1 MPKKRAVRKRSNRNI
16 YIGISVVVVMV
27 GVAGT
32 YFFFGS
38 SITQAT
44 SPQINPA
51 DFNLP
56 NRLGAEDAPITIL
69 EFGEYQCPNCASFYR
84 NTKDLLVS
92 RYVDPGIV
100 KIYFRDFAYYGPD
113 STNAAIAARC
123 AGDQGK
129 YWDYHDVLFSTQGQI
144 NSGWANKTQLVGFAV
159 MIDLDMPTFAS
170 CLNSGDYLSEVE
182 SDFAEGVRLGVGGT
196 PTFVIIGPDGRQ
208 QIIVGA
214 QPFSAFERVIES
226 LLIG

>member
-16 YIGISVVVVMV
+16 YIGISAVVVMV

-44 SPQINPA
+44 SPQNNPA

-92 RYVDPGIV
+92 RYVDSGIV

-159 MIDLDMPTFAS
+159 IIDLDMPTFAS

-226 LLIG
+226 LLRG